1 MSLLR
6 EIQDAAI
13 DSNTELAVL
22 LRKCKVLA
30 ARLGSPEFKQW
41 VENELSGYSDIENL
55 PSYRILRVH
64 SKGHFAGPFQSGLR
78 YADIPMSCIPEELHE
93 HLSHSYFTQPV
104 AAMESLIK
112 DSTSGSLQESW
123 NPDIVA
129 IVGQN
134 IYANMNCMQAW
145 KVIPTSTMVATLDA
159 VRNKILNFVLEIEA
173 ESPAA
178 GEAPVNSNPVPQEKV
193 HQIFNTYITG
203 DVQNVAT
210 GSTNVK
216 QKAIKNPESEKLFE
230 TLLKVLNESNA
241 DQKVS
246 AELAATV
253 EEMRSTQGTKDF
265 KGHYQNFMSL
275 LADHMQIFGP
285 IVAPFLPTLT
295 SLMP

>member
-13 DSNTELAVL
+13 DSNTDLAVL

-30 ARLGSPEFKQW
+30 ARLGNPEFKQW
-41 VENELSGYSDIENL
+41 IENELSGYSDIESL
-55 PSYRILRVH
+55 PDYRVLRVH
-64 SKGHFAGPFQSGLR
+64 SKGHFSGPFQSGLR
-78 YADIPMSCIPEELHE
+78 NADIPMSCIPEELHE

-112 DSTSGSLQESW
+112 DSKSGTLQESW

-129 IVGQN
+129 IVGQE

-145 KVIPTSTMVATLDA
+145 KVIPTSTMVAALDA

-173 ESPAA
+173 ESPSA

-193 HQIFNTYITG
+193 QQIFNTYITG
-203 DVQNVAT
+203 NVQNVAT
-210 GSTNVK
+210 GSTDVK
-216 QKAIKNPESEKLFE
+216 QKAINNPGTEKLFE
-230 TLLKVLNESNA
+230 DLLCALTESKE
-241 DQKVS
+241 DKKII
-246 AELAATV
+246 AELAAIV
-253 EEMRSTQGTKDF
+253 EEMRATQGTKGF
-265 KGHYQNFMSL
+265 KEHYQNFMSL
-275 LADHMQIFGP
+275 LADHMQVFGP